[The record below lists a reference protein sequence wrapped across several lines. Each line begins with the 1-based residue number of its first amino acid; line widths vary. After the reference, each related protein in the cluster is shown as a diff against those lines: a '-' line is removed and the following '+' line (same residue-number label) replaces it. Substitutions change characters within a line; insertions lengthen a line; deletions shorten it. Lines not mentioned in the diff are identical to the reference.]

1 MREMDELVGRDG
13 GAPEGRRLRYA
24 PRVTRLARMSRRPQ
38 ILWAVCACV
47 VACSGLVAGLR
58 AEVGAA
64 EANGGPW
71 CVPYEGNGIPPGS
84 GIPPWGFHA
93 TQSFKHGASGSS
105 HGWGNI
111 NLNTDR
117 ISGKICQTLYGGGQS
132 GRMISVRLGPRIL
145 YHSHVAVMWGYP
157 GNVVKA
163 PIKVISSTDSKC
175 KVGTLGHVTMYAS
188 YNNVKSDSIQFFLG
202 SGCLDGSRLYH
213 GGAQKVNAQVP
224 PL

>member
-1 MREMDELVGRDG
+1 
-13 GAPEGRRLRYA
+13 
-24 PRVTRLARMSRRPQ
+24 MSRRPQ
-38 ILWAVCACV
+38 ILWAVCAWV
-47 VACSGLVAGLR
+47 VAWSALVAGLR

-93 TQSFKHGASGSS
+93 TQSFKHGVSGSS

-111 NLNTDR
+111 NLNTNR

-163 PIKVISSTDSKC
+163 PIKVISSTSSKC

-188 YNNVKSDSIQFFLG
+188 YNNVKTDSIQFFLG
-202 SGCLDGSRLYH
+202 SGCPDGSRLYH

>member
-1 MREMDELVGRDG
+1 MALSLGSTTSVGVPELRL
-13 GAPEGRRLRYA
+13 LRYA
-24 PRVTRLARMSRRPQ
+24 PRVNRVARMSRRPQ
-38 ILWAVCACV
+38 VLWAVCACI
-47 VACSGLVAGLR
+47 VAWFALVAGLR

-71 CVPYEGNGIPPGS
+71 CVSYEGNGIPPGS

-93 TQSFKHGASGSS
+93 TQSFKHGVSGSS

-111 NLNTDR
+111 NLNTNQ

-132 GRMISVRLGPRIL
+132 GRMIAVRLGPRIL

-163 PIKVISSTDSKC
+163 PIKVISSTDSNC

-188 YNNVKSDSIQFFLG
+188 YNSVKSDSIQFFLG

-213 GGAQKVNAQVP
+213 GGAQEVNAQVP